1 MREARIQ
8 LMACTICPRN
18 CKIDRT
24 AAAGFC
30 GCSSVVRVA
39 RAALHFDEEPCISGR
54 RGSGTIFFSGCNLKC
69 IFCQNMLITDGTRGE
84 VFSIPRLAE
93 TMLKL
98 QSLGAHNINLVTP
111 TPHRD
116 AIAQALRLAKNDGL
130 SIPVVY
136 NTNSYETVDTVRT
149 FEGLVDIY
157 LPDLKYVDPR
167 LSLRF
172 SRASDYYE
180 TAIEAITQ
188 MFRQVGPM
196 VCDEDGIAKRGVRI
210 RHLVLPGCIYDTR
223 AVLDAIKA
231 RFGTDCPISLMSQF
245 TPIPEC
251 TVKPLDRPL
260 TKREYESA
268 LEYCISLGFTNVFT
282 QELSSVGRSYTP
294 PFSDHVDL

>member
-1 MREARIQ
+1 MWEACVR
-8 LMACTICPRN
+8 LMSCNVCPRN

-39 RAALHFDEEPCISGR
+39 RAALHFDEEPCISGTN
-54 RGSGTIFFSGCNLKC
+54 GSGTIFFSGCNLKC
-69 IFCQNMLITDGTRGE
+69 VFCQNYVLTDGTLGD
-84 VFSIPRLAE
+84 VFSVSRLAE

-98 QSLGAHNINLVTP
+98 QRLGAHNINLVTP

-116 AIAQALRLAKNDGL
+116 TLVDALLLAKRAGL

-136 NTNSYETVDTVRT
+136 NTGSYETPETIRA
-149 FEGLVDIY
+149 FNGLVDIY
-157 LPDLKYVDPR
+157 LPDLKYVDPQ

-172 SRASDYYE
+172 SHASDYFPV
-180 TAIEAITQ
+180 AIEAISE
-188 MFRQVGPM
+188 MMRQVGPM
-196 VCDEDGIAKRGVRI
+196 VTDENGIAQKGLRI
-210 RHLVLPGCIYDTR
+210 RHLVLPGCVYDTR
-223 AVLDAIKA
+223 SVLNAIKE

-251 TVKPLDRPL
+251 RIKPLDRPL
-260 TKREYESA
+260 TKREYENA
-268 LEYCISLGFTNVFT
+268 VDFCISLGFTNVYT
-282 QELSSVGRSYTP
+282 QALSSVGRSFTP